1 MADYV
6 SALNGVQMDNALLDM
21 AEHTSEAYAVGER
34 NGVPVDEY
42 DVTYENN
49 AKYYAELA
57 SSVITGDVTNAV
69 RWDVAQSLTETA
81 KATARG
87 NIDVPTPASSAPLM
101 DGTAAV
107 GTSVSYA
114 RQDHVHPTDTSR
126 AAASHE
132 HSASDVTSGTLGV
145 ARGGT
150 GASSFTANSV
160 VMSNTTTTG
169 ALTTRSV
176 TNNTSSTAVPAN
188 TNIPTCNTVKYGL
201 DNRLNRTAAV
211 NAADTG
217 YTGYKAR
224 GEALFTTD
232 TNPTVNGT
240 ISWTYE

>member
-1 MADYV
+1 MD
-6 SALNGVQMDNALLDM
+6 SALMDM

-34 NGVPVDEY
+34 NGVPVLPD
-42 DVTYENN
+42 DVTYQNN
-49 AKYYAELA
+49 SKYYAEYA
-57 SSVITGDVTNAV
+57 ASVITGDVTEAV
-69 RWDVAQSLTETA
+69 RWDIVQNLPETD
-81 KATARG
+81 KARARG
-87 NIDVPTPASSAPLM
+87 NIGISVVANPATATPLM

-107 GTSVSYA
+107 GTSELYA

-126 AAASHE
+126 AAASHN
-132 HSASDVTSGTLGV
+132 HAAGDINSGTLGV

-160 VMSNTTTTG
+160 VMSGSSTTA
-169 ALTTRSV
+169 ALTTRGV
-176 TNNTSSTAVPAN
+176 VNNTSNTAL
-188 TNIPTCNTVKYGL
+188 TNNNYITTQNTVYYGL
-201 DNRLNRTAAV
+201 NHRINRSTAV

-232 TNPTVNGT
+232 TDPTVNGT